1 MQNERINA
9 FSDGVIAIIITI
21 MVLELKAPHE
31 ANWQTLQALAPE
43 LLSYVLSFIYV
54 AIYWN
59 NHHHLMHTVESVDG
73 GILWAN
79 MHLLFWLS
87 LVPFATKWLGAAHF
101 EQIPTAIYAVI
112 LLMSAIAYYILQI
125 AIVRRHGEDGK
136 LAQAIGSD
144 VKAKLSLALYAASI
158 GLAFVSPW
166 ISQAIF
172 AVVALIWIVPDRR
185 IEKALQS

>member
-1 MQNERINA
+1 
-9 FSDGVIAIIITI
+9 
-21 MVLELKAPHE
+21 
-31 ANWQTLQALAPE
+31 
-43 LLSYVLSFIYV
+43 
-54 AIYWN
+54 
-59 NHHHLMHTVESVDG
+59 
-73 GILWAN
+73 
-79 MHLLFWLS
+79 
-87 LVPFATKWLGAAHF
+87 
-101 EQIPTAIYAVI
+101 
-112 LLMSAIAYYILQI
+112 MSAIAYYILQI